1 MCRSASRSNQ
11 WRADGLTP
19 TLGHAFFKQAVLE
32 REIGDDFLQ
41 RLGFAAQVFDLAG
54 RGGAGR
60 VAG

>member
-1 MCRSASRSNQ
+1 MREISCVAF
-11 WRADGLTP
+11 P
-19 TLGHAFFKQAVLE
+19 TLEHAFFKQAVFE
-32 REIGDDFLQ
+32 CEIGDHFFE